1 MVNKRHPPKDA
12 ITNKTMDSINT
23 QRVEKLLK
31 KTEGRRISVVPANAP
46 DGPEDAPTPG
56 DIKNVKQLQH
66 WAVNEPE
73 EYLEWLN
80 KFRLKA
86 ELIPLRGELEAK
98 DERIAQL
105 DELLMLAE
113 QQVQQSCE
121 ATPLSSASL
130 TTKRSAKFPDPP
142 VFTGEITD
150 GKDMSPKFEPW
161 VLHVHDKLQMNQDH
175 FKTDAAKTAY
185 VFTRLSGDAMDHINS
200 YCAGDPNYFKT
211 SDSVLNALREIYD
224 NCNRRE
230 NARISFR
237 ELRQDTKTPF
247 PQFFSEFIQLARYLQ
262 FPEIVLI
269 EDLKEKVLR
278 RMQKVLSESSEDFNT
293 LIKLKDCLIRLD
305 NQQRNYFALRQK
317 ANTET
322 EATKKTPISKT
333 GSQFKPKVNTTL
345 VREVNTIKSTELP
358 ALNSAKFVDKA
369 VITESPK
376 YSILK
381 RQKAP
386 SEKKSLSVPGS
397 TTPLLPDKTFND
409 TVDIAIIGAA
419 AFNRLNTRRQYQ
431 DGVQLFSMTI
441 QEMEKALSEQTADNT
456 SEVNISVLSMEEVL
470 AKVPMPY
477 QDLKDAF
484 DPVKAKQLPAHQ
496 SYDHE
501 IKIEGDRT
509 KLPQSRVYP
518 ISNYKLQK
526 LKEYLDENLKKGFIS
541 PSHAPYTS
549 PVLFAVKLNGSL
561 RVCVDYRKLNAIT
574 KRNRYP
580 IPLIEE
586 TLAKVTGCKYLTKL
600 DVIAAFNKLRMHP
613 NSEDYTTFITSMGAY
628 KYHVL
633 PFGLTNSP
641 ANYQH
646 YMNDVLW
653 DHLNN
658 FCSTYLDDILIYS
671 KTLKERTQHVRAVLQ
686 KLIDAGLQVDIEK
699 CKFHVQET
707 SFLGVLLST
716 DGLRM
721 DSKKVQVVVDWST
734 PTNLKQVQA
743 FIGFCNFYR
752 WFIKGFSKII
762 GPMLK
767 LTQKGVIF
775 QWTDTFLQH
784 FDRTRKAILE
794 TDSSDHVNAGVLS
807 QYDDDKVLHPVAFYS
822 KNMVPAECNYE
833 IYDKELLAI
842 ICCLEHWRPELE
854 ATELPV
860 EIFTDHKALEH
871 FMTSKELTRRQVRWA
886 EKLSEYNFKIMY
898 QTGAKNIKADALTQ
912 FADNNAVSAGTS
924 MTPFFANKGFHPRMT
939 FGPDDTNYKTAREQI
954 QAAKAE
960 DITGTMEN
968 ILELMKKNAAKS
980 QETMKRHADK
990 HQKEITY
997 EKIEDKMLGP
1007 FPIVKKV
1014 GTSYELELPQ
1024 TMKVHNVFHSNL
1036 LRKDPGDPLP
1046 GQIQEPPG
1054 PIVTADDE
1062 KTRDLE
1068 WYYAD
1073 GREFDN
1079 SQDIVKDFHD
1089 RYP

>member
-1 MVNKRHPPKDA
+1 MAQQILVQTRRSIQRPTRLAPIA
-12 ITNKTMDSINT
+12 EITEDTLHEADLAQIWL
-23 QRVEKLLK
+23 QEAK
-31 KTEGRRISVVPANAP
+31 KENA
-46 DGPEDAPTPG
+46 
-56 DIKNVKQLQH
+56 
-66 WAVNEPE
+66 
-73 EYLEWLN
+73 
-80 KFRLKA
+80 RLKA

-121 ATPLSSASL
+121 AIPLSSVSI

-175 FKTDAAKTAY
+175 FEMDAAKTAY
-185 VFTRLSGDAMDHINS
+185 VLTYLSGDAMDHICS
-200 YCAGDPNYFKT
+200 YRAGDPNYFKT
-211 SDSVLNALREIYD
+211 SDSV
-224 NCNRRE
+224 
-230 NARISFR
+230 FR

-247 PQFFSEFIQLARYLQ
+247 LQFFSEFIRLAQYLQ

-269 EDLKEKVLR
+269 EDVKEKVLPC
-278 RMQKVLSESSEDFNT
+278 MQKLLSESSEDFNT
-293 LIKLKDCLIRLD
+293 LTKLKDRLIHLN
-305 NQQRNYFALRQK
+305 NQQRNYFASRQK

-345 VREVNTIKSTELP
+345 VQEVNTTKSTEVPGSTYIPRSNKPAAETTCWKYSNTAFRGLGKRVASEIDNSDGELVISSTGFETDPYGRPPLLAECCLSSGKGKYTELALVDTGSTVYTVVDEQLATEICERLNIEPVRLLKPRPVCGFNGQLSRKPITHAIYPTLMVNGHIEKTAPMLLTKLGLHQIILGRCDQLRCSSSNKLP

-369 VITESPK
+369 VITEPPK

-409 TVDIAIIGAA
+409 TVDVAIIGAA
-419 AFNRLNTRRQYQ
+419 AFNQLNMRRQYQ

-441 QEMEKALSEQTADNT
+441 QEMERALSEQTADNT
-456 SEVNISVLSMEEVL
+456 SEINISVLSMEEVL
-470 AKVPMPY
+470 AK
-477 QDLKDAF
+477 
-484 DPVKAKQLPAHQ
+484 
-496 SYDHE
+496 

-509 KLPQSRVYP
+509 KLPRSWVYP

-541 PSHAPYTS
+541 PSHAPDAS
-549 PVLFAVKLNGSL
+549 PVLFVVKANGSL
-561 RVCVDYRKLNAIT
+561 RVCVDYQKLNAIT
-574 KRNRYP
+574 KRNQYP

-586 TLAKVTGCKYLTKL
+586 TLAKVTGCKYLIKL

-633 PFGLTNSP
+633 PFGLTNGP

-658 FCSTYLDDILIYS
+658 FCSAYLDDILIYS
-671 KTLKERTQHVRAVLQ
+671 KALKEHTQHVWAVLQ

-721 DSKKVQVVVDWST
+721 DLKKVQVVVDWST

-752 WFIKGFSKII
+752 RFIKGFSKIV

-775 QWTDTFLQH
+775 QWTDTCQKSFELLKQRVVTAPVLWH
-784 FDRTRKAILE
+784 FDQTRKAILE

-807 QYDDDKVLHPVAFYS
+807 QYDDNKVLHPVAFYS

-842 ICCLEHWRPELE
+842 IRCLE
-854 ATELPV
+854 
-860 EIFTDHKALEH
+860 
-871 FMTSKELTRRQVRWA
+871 
-886 EKLSEYNFKIMY
+886 Y
-898 QTGAKNIKADALTQ
+898 
-912 FADNNAVSAGTS
+912 
-924 MTPFFANKGFHPRMT
+924 
-939 FGPDDTNYKTAREQI
+939 
-954 QAAKAE
+954 
-960 DITGTMEN
+960 
-968 ILELMKKNAAKS
+968 
-980 QETMKRHADK
+980 
-990 HQKEITY
+990 
-997 EKIEDKMLGP
+997 
-1007 FPIVKKV
+1007 
-1014 GTSYELELPQ
+1014 
-1024 TMKVHNVFHSNL
+1024 
-1036 LRKDPGDPLP
+1036 
-1046 GQIQEPPG
+1046 
-1054 PIVTADDE
+1054 
-1062 KTRDLE
+1062 
-1068 WYYAD
+1068 
-1073 GREFDN
+1073 
-1079 SQDIVKDFHD
+1079 
-1089 RYP
+1089 

>member
-1 MVNKRHPPKDA
+1 
-12 ITNKTMDSINT
+12 
-23 QRVEKLLK
+23 
-31 KTEGRRISVVPANAP
+31 
-46 DGPEDAPTPG
+46 
-56 DIKNVKQLQH
+56 
-66 WAVNEPE
+66 
-73 EYLEWLN
+73 
-80 KFRLKA
+80 
-86 ELIPLRGELEAK
+86 
-98 DERIAQL
+98 
-105 DELLMLAE
+105 
-113 QQVQQSCE
+113 
-121 ATPLSSASL
+121 
-130 TTKRSAKFPDPP
+130 
-142 VFTGEITD
+142 
-150 GKDMSPKFEPW
+150 
-161 VLHVHDKLQMNQDH
+161 
-175 FKTDAAKTAY
+175 
-185 VFTRLSGDAMDHINS
+185 
-200 YCAGDPNYFKT
+200 
-211 SDSVLNALREIYD
+211 
-224 NCNRRE
+224 
-230 NARISFR
+230 
-237 ELRQDTKTPF
+237 
-247 PQFFSEFIQLARYLQ
+247 
-262 FPEIVLI
+262 
-269 EDLKEKVLR
+269 
-278 RMQKVLSESSEDFNT
+278 
-293 LIKLKDCLIRLD
+293 
-305 NQQRNYFALRQK
+305 
-317 ANTET
+317 
-322 EATKKTPISKT
+322 
-333 GSQFKPKVNTTL
+333 
-345 VREVNTIKSTELP
+345 
-358 ALNSAKFVDKA
+358 
-369 VITESPK
+369 
-376 YSILK
+376 
-381 RQKAP
+381 
-386 SEKKSLSVPGS
+386 
-397 TTPLLPDKTFND
+397 
-409 TVDIAIIGAA
+409 
-419 AFNRLNTRRQYQ
+419 
-431 DGVQLFSMTI
+431 MTI

-477 QDLKDAF
+477 QDQKDAF
-484 DPVKAKQLPAHQ
+484 DPVKAKQLPPHQ

-526 LKEYLDENLKKGFIS
+526 RKDYLDKNLKKGFIS

-549 PVLFAVKLNGSL
+549 PVLFAVKPNRSL
-561 RVCVDYRKLNAIT
+561 RVCVDYQKLNVIT

-580 IPLIEE
+580 IPPIEE

-633 PFGLTNSP
+633 PFGLTNGP

-658 FCSTYLDDILIYS
+658 FCSAYLDDILIYS
-671 KTLKERTQHVRAVLQ
+671 KTLKEHTQHVRAVLQ
-686 KLIDAGLQVDIEK
+686 KLIDAGLQVDMEK

-721 DSKKVQVVVDWST
+721 DPKK
-734 PTNLKQVQA
+734 A

-752 WFIKGFSKII
+752 RFIKGFSKIKSFELFKQRVVTA
-762 GPMLK
+762 P
-767 LTQKGVIF
+767 V
-775 QWTDTFLQH
+775 LQY
-784 FDRTRKAILE
+784 FDRTRKAILK
-794 TDSSDHVNAGVLS
+794 TDSSDHVNAGVLC
-807 QYDDDKVLHPVAFYS
+807 QYVDDKVLHPVAFYS

-842 ICCLEHWRPELE
+842 IRCLEHWRPELE

-871 FMTSKELTRRQVRWA
+871 FMTSKELTRQQVPWA
-886 EKLSEYNFKIMY
+886 KKLSEYNFKIMY

-924 MTPFFANKGFHPRMT
+924 MTLFFANKGFHPWMT
-939 FGPDDTNYKTAREQI
+939 FGPDDTNYETAREQI

-990 HQKEITY
+990 HRKEITY
-997 EKIEDKMLGP
+997 EIEAKMLGP

-1036 LRKDPGDPLP
+1036 PHKDPGDPLP

-1054 PIVTADDE
+1054 PIVTADGEEWDLADILNSRWHYSRLQYRCAWVDE

-1068 WYYAD
+1068 WYYTD
-1073 GREFDN
+1073 GGEFDN

-1089 RYP
+1089 RYPRKAGGKENLRAPTQKKKKKRTR